1 MRELDNAEK
10 RSTDYSGVS
19 KGGKYGAHY
28 KKTISTNQQVKALRF
43 CSGLTA
49 KVASNSKQRTV
60 QLDLQPNI

>member
-1 MRELDNAEK
+1 MRGKEAQITVASLE
-10 RSTDYSGVS
+10 
-19 KGGKYGAHY
+19 GGKYGAHY